1 MRYFS
6 PYLPTTI
13 QKATEME
20 KDVTDMQTL
29 ENLYEDMSQDNP
41 ENKLTS
47 SVISHENDP
56 EQKQSEKVVEP
67 FKRKVSIMSPLTQI
81 SEEEDGSYQGYCI
94 LLGLLL
100 FFVEL
105 KFSWHCCVLL

>member
-1 MRYFS
+1 
-6 PYLPTTI
+6 
-13 QKATEME
+13 ME

-29 ENLYEDMSQDNP
+29 EKLYDDMSQDNP
-41 ENKLTS
+41 ENRLTS

-56 EQKQSEKVVEP
+56 EQKQSEKVFEP
-67 FKRKVSIMSPLTQI
+67 FKRKVSIMPPLTQI

-105 KFSWHCCVLL
+105 KFAWHCCVLL